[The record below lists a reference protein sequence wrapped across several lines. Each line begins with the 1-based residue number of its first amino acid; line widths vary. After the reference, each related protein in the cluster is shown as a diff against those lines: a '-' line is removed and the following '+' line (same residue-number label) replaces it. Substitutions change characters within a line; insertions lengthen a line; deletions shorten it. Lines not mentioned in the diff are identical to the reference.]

1 MNTEDA
7 QAIIMTSNHW
17 MVCTIPLRG
26 ARVLDLLNDG
36 GSDFLDI
43 SDVKLYP
50 NLDRGQRIAAFPEAL
65 IPKDQLSL
73 VAIMSEKHEVRDLN
87 RLQKIVDK
95 KITHAVVVV
104 SGYAIQGQMHLT
116 TRADDRAYTFNTGL
130 GRFFPITH
138 ATVHRSVG
146 QPLVS
151 QVVFVNKSQVAS
163 FYAGETAP
171 QTDQKANT
179 AVRETE
185 ASFEELM
192 AAAQ

>member
-7 QAIIMTSNHW
+7 QAIIMTSDHW

-43 SDVKLYP
+43 LDVKLYP

-65 IPKDQLSL
+65 IPKEQLSL

-116 TRADDRAYTFNTGL
+116 TRADDRAY
-130 GRFFPITH
+130 
-138 ATVHRSVG
+138 
-146 QPLVS
+146 
-151 QVVFVNKSQVAS
+151 
-163 FYAGETAP
+163 
-171 QTDQKANT
+171 
-179 AVRETE
+179 E
-185 ASFEELM
+185 ASVLTRDPSDRQFT
-192 AAAQ
+192 